1 VCQREQKQRSVPG
14 KFKEKPLMLFAAS
27 HSLLLFS
34 VYPCLYKSI
43 SEAQALGGNQGM
55 RHVRLTGT
63 SSSCWGG
70 ENPLKSSCK
79 GGGSRSR
86 YTKESQPRNG
96 DKSILRRK
104 KQPETTATRL
114 PNGTEFLSL
123 SLSLS
128 LAHTAWSM
136 KPLAEGDMHKR

>member
-1 VCQREQKQRSVPG
+1 
-14 KFKEKPLMLFAAS
+14 MLFAAS
-27 HSLLLFS
+27 HPLLLFS
-34 VYPCLYKSI
+34 VYPSLYKTI
-43 SEAQALGGNQGM
+43 SEAQALSGNEGM

-96 DKSILRRK
+96 DKSIFRRK
-104 KQPETTATRL
+104 KQP
-114 PNGTEFLSL
+114 
-123 SLSLS
+123 
-128 LAHTAWSM
+128 
-136 KPLAEGDMHKR
+136 

>member
-1 VCQREQKQRSVPG
+1 
-14 KFKEKPLMLFAAS
+14 MLFAAS

-34 VYPCLYKSI
+34 VYPSLHKTI
-43 SEAQALGGNQGM
+43 SGAQALSGNQGM

-79 GGGSRSR
+79 GGGSRSG

-104 KQPETTATRL
+104 KQP
-114 PNGTEFLSL
+114 
-123 SLSLS
+123 
-128 LAHTAWSM
+128 
-136 KPLAEGDMHKR
+136 